1 MDTYCQARRL
11 AVDPGYGARRRKALA
26 ALDHKTLD
34 PPMAPLVA
42 AFNRL
47 PYCYTLQ
54 CCHGHVV
61 VPGQGPPEHWQ
72 RLPVGAPPARALYQL
87 AYVAMVVRN
96 DPAGLNL
103 LRGLALVAARA
114 LDFMQMGSAE
124 WFWEDQGEVNSYI
137 LQVSPRR
144 CQDQDRFEMPRSE
157 AREWLAAREKFMAGL
172 EELAQGELERLGSG

>member
-1 MDTYCQARRL
+1 MDTYCPAKPL
-11 AVDPGYGARRRKALA
+11 TVDPGYGARRRKAQA
-26 ALDHKTLD
+26 ALDPKTLD

-61 VPGQGPPEHWQ
+61 VPGQGLPEHWQ
-72 RLPVGAPPARALYQL
+72 RLPVDDPPAKAFYQL
-87 AYVAMVVRN
+87 AYVALVVRN
-96 DPAGLNL
+96 DPAGRNL
-103 LRGLALVAARA
+103 PRGMALVAARA

-124 WFWEDQGEVNSYI
+124 WFWGGQGEVNSYV

-144 CQDQDRFEMPRSE
+144 CQDRDQFEMTRSE
-157 AREWLAAREKFMAGL
+157 ALEWLAAREKFMAGL
-172 EELAQGELERLGSG
+172 EELAQGELERLGAN